1 MNTVIKKGDFVLI
14 NPETVKS
21 SAPSIQNQP
30 GQEGIGEFG
39 GELEAPPVDVNA
51 PDFQPDADSS
61 GVVRTERTL
70 DVKKEEIKKPYQSVK
85 SPTSA
90 LGKGGSKEKISTKW
104 NLSVSNALSSGKGLS
119 EEAKRLI
126 KQLTEKGRSKVD
138 WKKELK
144 KFVNSAANKQ
154 VEVLPN
160 RRFLSSGDVLYGSKK
175 EGSDSIRTLV
185 CGVDTSSSIS
195 KEQIKV
201 FLEEVWTLCT
211 KYDIG
216 KIIIIY
222 CSDDIDSIDIVKK
235 GKQPDLSK
243 WASTGG
249 NALGF
254 DPPFKWVQDN
264 KIKPTVFIYLTDSF
278 ASYPASSK
286 YGIDKYKDR
295 VFWFICNATKEFDK
309 PPFGKYIHVPMDSK
323 GNFI

>member
-1 MNTVIKKGDFVLI
+1 MNIVKKGDFVLI
-14 NPETVKS
+14 NPETIKG
-21 SAPSIQNQP
+21 SAPSKIQNQP
-30 GQEGIGEFG
+30 GKGIGRLS
-39 GELEAPPVDVNA
+39 GELETPPDVVETPEFD
-51 PDFQPDADSS
+51 PDSDAS

-70 DVKKEEIKKPYQSVK
+70 GVKGEETKKPYK
-85 SPTSA
+85 SEKSSTSA

-104 NLSVSNALSSGKGLS
+104 NLSVSSALSSGKGLS
-119 EEAKRLI
+119 DEVKRLI
-126 KQLTEKGRSKVD
+126 KQLTEKGKSKVD

-160 RRFLSSGDVLYGSKK
+160 RRFLSSGDVLYGSKR

-185 CGVDTSSSIS
+185 CGVDTSASIS
-195 KEQIKV
+195 QEQIKV

-222 CSDDIDSIDIVKK
+222 CSDDIDSVDIVKK
-235 GKQPDLSK
+235 GKKPDLSK

-249 NALGF
+249 NAKGF

-286 YGIDKYKDR
+286 YEIDKYKDR
-295 VFWFICNATKEFDK
+295 VFWFICNATKDFNK